1 MIRLK
6 QSEYIYLKYLR
17 KHLKHTILNLIK
29 LYEINNIFMI
39 FFIIHKIDILNNKCV
54 KKEVKMDLFD
64 RLNNYVKFVNIT
76 KKNSGKKLGLSPPRF
91 EHTPSKSPAQNNTT
105 EPTRVW

>member
-6 QSEYIYLKYLR
+6 QNEYIYLKHLR

-29 LYEINNIFMI
+29 IYEINNIFMI
-39 FFIIHKIDILNNKCV
+39 FLIIHKIDILNSKCV
-54 KKEVKMDLFD
+54 KNKVKMDIFD
-64 RLNNYVKFVNIT
+64 RLDNCVKFVNKT

-91 EHTPSKSPAQNNTT
+91 EQTPFKSPAQ
-105 EPTRVW
+105 